1 MSTGNDIV
9 ALAATDKDRTCQY
22 RFYSRIL
29 STVELSL
36 DEQLAGGELTLPS
49 YPPTGE
55 GLSFPFDPPTGGK
68 LSFPFDP
75 PTGGKLS
82 FHSFVWLLWSI
93 KESVYKYVSRS
104 NPSLVF
110 SPLKIPVS
118 RLGQRDDF
126 YEGMIRYG
134 QVMLHSRSFL
144 TSETI
149 MTVVSDDQEFCH
161 TRWGIH
167 SIDAADYASQ
177 SSRVRALA
185 LDSIAEILPGVTI
198 RVVKAP
204 DGPPVLRA
212 ADRTAASVLPDI
224 PLSLTHHGHYVAY
237 SYCLTANSS
246 SYRKS

>member
-9 ALAATDKDRTCQY
+9 ALAVTDKDRTSRY

-29 STVELSL
+29 SPVELSL
-36 DEQLAGGELTLPS
+36 YDQLTGG
-49 YPPTGE
+49 GV
-55 GLSFPFDPPTGGK
+55 SFPFDPLNGTR
-68 LSFPFDP
+68 LSFP
-75 PTGGKLS
+75 
-82 FHSFVWLLWSI
+82 SFVWLLWSI

-104 NPSLVF
+104 NPQLVF

-118 RLGQRDDF
+118 RLGRRDDF

-134 QVMLHSRSFL
+134 QVILHSRSFL

-149 MTVVSDDQEFCH
+149 MTVVSDDPEFSH

-185 LDSIAEILPGVTI
+185 LNSISEILPGAAI
-198 RVVKAP
+198 RIVKTP

-212 ADRTAASVLPDI
+212 DDLLPDI
-224 PLSLTHHGHYVAY
+224 PLSLAHHGHYVAY

-246 SYRKS
+246 SYRKSAAN

>member
-9 ALAATDKDRTCQY
+9 ALALTDKDRTSRY

-29 STVELSL
+29 SRSELPL
-36 DEQLAGGELTLPS
+36 YDPLACGG
-49 YPPTGE
+49 
-55 GLSFPFDPPTGGK
+55 
-68 LSFPFDP
+68 
-75 PTGGKLS
+75 LS

-104 NPSLVF
+104 NSRLIF

-118 RLGQRDDF
+118 RLSYRDNF
-126 YEGMIRYG
+126 YEGMIYYE
-134 QVMLHSRSFL
+134 QVVLYSRSFV

-149 MTVVSDDQEFCH
+149 MTVVSDEREFSH

-167 SIDAADYASQ
+167 SIDDAGYASQ
-177 SSRVRALA
+177 SSGVRALA
-185 LDSIAEILPGVTI
+185 LNSISKIFPGAAI

-212 ADRTAASVLPDI
+212 DDLLPDI
-224 PLSLTHHGHYVAY
+224 PLSLAHHDHYVAY

-246 SYRKS
+246 SYRKSAAN